1 MNPDI
6 LVLAIKE
13 LSPEAE
19 FAFSG
24 DDLSTLDWQTKKA
37 PRPTDEEIL
46 ARCEVVIENLQ
57 TQAETNAAAKAALLD
72 RLGITAEEAVLLLS

>member
-24 DDLSTLDWQTKKA
+24 NDLSTLDWQTKKA

-46 ARCEVVIENLQ
+46 ARCEAVIANLANE
-57 TQAETNAAAKAALLD
+57 AETKSAAKAALLD
-72 RLGITAEEAVLLLS
+72 RLGITADEAKLLLS